1 MMPPATLE
9 GRRRAPHS
17 RSRSPTSAAVMLL
30 DTDHVDVL
38 KNPDHPR
45 FASLPTQLNTSA
57 DQNIATTIIT
67 VEEHMRG
74 WLAWIHRSDDVRRQV
89 PAYHEL
95 LRLFDS
101 LRAGMCCRLMSR
113 PPANS
118 RACAPSTSAL
128 VRWTSRLPRLPSA
141 ATHSFSLQIFEIS
154 NRGSQ
159 SL

>member
-1 MMPPATLE
+1 
-9 GRRRAPHS
+9 
-17 RSRSPTSAAVMLL
+17 MLL

-95 LRLFDS
+95 LRLFDFFARWHVLPFDEQS
-101 LRAGMCCRLMSR
+101 ASEFQALRAKHIRIGTMDLKIAAIALSR
-113 PPANS
+113 DALLLSANLRDFQPGFPIFVKPIGS
-118 RACAPSTSAL
+118 IELSTLFLGEYSSA
-128 VRWTSRLPRLPSA
+128 R
-141 ATHSFSLQIFEIS
+141 THLE
-154 NRGSQ
+154 
-159 SL
+159 